1 MFQGWHAPFCQIA
14 LNCWEISSSVVN
26 LLIGL
31 LETDVPRHGC
41 TKGNYDPKLWRT
53 LLPGGRGHS
62 PNINMILNNTFHKL
76 AFAKRN
82 KNILWNAVSLWWT
95 EGLAYFLGGDQPKN
109 KLGIVIKK
117 NQVCLLLPCLFP
129 LHCQYHFFVDVI
141 VMVPLVILHG
151 TSERLLCMIWP
162 VTYHP
167 FACVSKQ
174 WAIYT
179 LCLKTLQL

>member
-95 EGLAYFLGGDQPKN
+95 GEQTPWEGLAYFLGGDQPKN
-109 KLGIVIKK
+109 KLRIVTKSVFITSMPFSFALSLSFFCRHDCDGASGNSSWHLWKIAVY
-117 NQVCLLLPCLFP
+117 NLTSYISPICL
-129 LHCQYHFFVDVI
+129 
-141 VMVPLVILHG
+141 
-151 TSERLLCMIWP
+151 
-162 VTYHP
+162 
-167 FACVSKQ
+167 CV
-174 WAIYT
+174 
-179 LCLKTLQL
+179 